1 MKILC
6 AHQCYNKDKTF
17 CLLPFYSVL
26 VYPKQEK
33 TGIGNTIIL
42 KDESCGDLQNQRC
55 ENQLTIGVGGA
66 DLTHLLCDDGSRL
79 WSCTF
84 DGVLL

>member
-1 MKILC
+1 MVRFIIPINVPPMKILC

-55 ENQLTIGVGGA
+55 ENQLTIHSEEAG
-66 DLTHLLCDDGSRL
+66 R
-79 WSCTF
+79 
-84 DGVLL
+84 